1 MGSSADE
8 SSVMMTSV
16 STRPRVIEPPF
27 SRRST
32 SALLILDE
40 FVDGRSMI
48 TGCSPVHERRSRPP
62 PGTSVAGHHGVRA
75 LRPPRPRAVLLGLG
89 SRSGPMLL
97 DRIEDLPGQ
106 LDLLVLREQRRLTEQ
121 HVQDQPFVGLWGR
134 LGE

>member
-48 TGCSPVHERRSRPP
+48 TGCSPAHGRWSWPP
-62 PGTSVAGHHGVRA
+62 PGASVAGHHGIRA
-75 LRPPRPRAVLLGLG
+75 RRTPGAGAVLLGLG

-97 DRIEDLPGQ
+97 DRVEDLPGQ
-106 LDLLVLREQRRLTEQ
+106 LDL
-121 HVQDQPFVGLWGR
+121 
-134 LGE
+134 